1 MVPMNLE
8 ILSEAERLDLGPFGF
23 FQDVS
28 PQAATFVTALGSRD
42 YSRGD
47 VEKLMEG
54 ATYVG
59 RIYAACLLR
68 AIDPAA
74 GRAALLRLTGDN
86 SPLIFRVPHSCG
98 KMLTT
103 VAKCAD
109 WFLAEPSAPIPS
121 GRPKSEDL
129 ARWNEKLAQM
139 AEKGNRSPEE

>member
-8 ILSEAERLDLGPFGF
+8 ILGKAERLDLGPFGF

-74 GRAALLRLTGDN
+74 GAGCPSAFDGGQQSAHLPCPALLREDA
-86 SPLIFRVPHSCG
+86 HHCG
-98 KMLTT
+98 Q
-103 VAKCAD
+103 V
-109 WFLAEPSAPIPS
+109 
-121 GRPKSEDL
+121 R
-129 ARWNEKLAQM
+129 
-139 AEKGNRSPEE
+139 